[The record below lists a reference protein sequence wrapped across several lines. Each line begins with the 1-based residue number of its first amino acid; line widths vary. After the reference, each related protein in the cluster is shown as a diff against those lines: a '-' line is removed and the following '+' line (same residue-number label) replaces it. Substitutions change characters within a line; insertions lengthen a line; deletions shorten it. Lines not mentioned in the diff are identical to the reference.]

1 MPMSVDDTVDALH
14 DDLRRAGGPVKTYTW
29 PDFYTRCNAAR
40 LHQPRLDQI
49 KETASGKFGLIVAYG
64 HNAVLVAHDRN
75 FQP

>member
-1 MPMSVDDTVDALH
+1 MPMTIDETVDALN

-29 PDFYTRCNAAR
+29 PDFYERCGVAR
-40 LHQPRLDQI
+40 FKQPRLDQI
-49 KETASGKFGLIVAYG
+49 QEKASGKFGLMIAYG